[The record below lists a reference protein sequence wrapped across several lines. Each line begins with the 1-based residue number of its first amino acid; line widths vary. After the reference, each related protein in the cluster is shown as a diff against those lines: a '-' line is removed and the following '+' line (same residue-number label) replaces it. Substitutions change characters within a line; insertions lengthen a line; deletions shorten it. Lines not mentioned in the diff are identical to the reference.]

1 MEPMTGWLWR
11 RLRLLLPIAI
21 GLAVLPAYLRAFTVI
36 GPSEAPSITIGSKVL
51 VNEAAYAVRV
61 PYGSATLIRTGSP
74 RRGDMVEMFFPN
86 RTLRIFKRV
95 LGLPG
100 ETIELRDNRVL
111 VNGTALTLQPLNRT
125 EFEWVAAIN
134 HIGSTVADEDGHWI
148 TFTEG
153 ASPFRNST
161 PVRLGAHQY
170 FVIGDN
176 RDDSADSRIWGPVAE
191 DRILGKVI
199 LTLRARA
206 AR

>member
-1 MEPMTGWLWR
+1 MKPMAGWLRR
-11 RLRLLLPIAI
+11 RLRVLLPISI

-36 GPSEAPSITIGSKVL
+36 GRSEAPSITIGSKVL

-111 VNGTALTLQPLNRT
+111 VNGRALT
-125 EFEWVAAIN
+125 F
-134 HIGSTVADEDGHWI
+134 
-148 TFTEG
+148 
-153 ASPFRNST
+153 
-161 PVRLGAHQY
+161 
-170 FVIGDN
+170 
-176 RDDSADSRIWGPVAE
+176 
-191 DRILGKVI
+191 
-199 LTLRARA
+199 
-206 AR
+206 